1 MKKISVVLLIVLLG
15 AYKYP
20 PQNNFSAKAVE
31 KSFGKIKEG
40 LYVNKTEVSNLDYR
54 TFLAALIE
62 ENKQELYN
70 ASLPDSTTW
79 RGAYTYCEPYVDF
92 YFRHPAYNNYP
103 VVGISYENAVQY
115 CQWLTDKYNS
125 TEKRKFSKV
134 LFRLPTKEEWE
145 LAANG
150 GDGSKQYTWGSG
162 FIVNNRKQ
170 QLCNYKIDDAL
181 YDSVFVKLTP
191 ESENR
196 NARQIRKRKFIA
208 TDVKSYYPSSF
219 GMYNMCGNVAEMIA
233 EKGIVKGGSY
243 TDPAWLVTIASEK
256 NYTTA
261 TADIGFRVAMEVL
274 EK

>member
-1 MKKISVVLLIVLLG
+1 MKKISIGILIIVTT
-15 AYKYP
+15 AFAYP

-54 TFLAALIE
+54 AFLMALLE
-62 ENKQELYN
+62 DNKQALYN
-70 ASLPDSTTW
+70 KNLPDTLVW
-79 RGAYTYCEPYVDF
+79 RKDISYNEPFVDF

-103 VVGISYENAVQY
+103 VVGISYENALQY

-125 TEKRKFSKV
+125 TQKRKFNKV

-150 GDGSKQYTWGSG
+150 GDVNKQYTWGSG
-162 FIVNNRKQ
+162 FIHNNRKME
-170 QLCNYKIDDAL
+170 LCNFHNLDMK
-181 YDSVFVKLTP
+181 YDSLT
-191 ESENR
+191 
-196 NARQIRKRKFIA
+196 KKWTTT
-208 TDVKSYYPSSF
+208 TDVGERSRITKITSPVKSFFPSSF

-243 TDPAWLVTIASEK
+243 VDPAWLVTIVSEK
-256 NYTTA
+256 NYTTP

>member
-1 MKKISVVLLIVLLG
+1 MLIILLG
-15 AYKYP
+15 AFTYP
-20 PQNNFSAKAVE
+20 PQNNFSAKAIE
-31 KSFGKIKEG
+31 KSFGKINER
-40 LYVNKTEVSNLDYR
+40 LYVNKTEVSNLDYKK
-54 TFLAALIE
+54 FLLALLE
-62 ENKQELYN
+62 ENKQALYN

-79 RGAYTYCEPYVDF
+79 WKNDFIYTVPLVYY

-134 LFRLPTKEEWE
+134 LFGLPTKEEWE

-150 GDGSKQYTWGSG
+150 GDVSKQYTWGTG
-162 FIVNNRKQ
+162 FIHNNRKME
-170 QLCNYKIDDAL
+170 LCNFHNVDMK
-181 YDSVFVKLTP
+181 YDSLT
-191 ESENR
+191 
-196 NARQIRKRKFIA
+196 KKWTTT
-208 TDVKSYYPSSF
+208 TDVAERSRITKITSPVKSFFPSSF